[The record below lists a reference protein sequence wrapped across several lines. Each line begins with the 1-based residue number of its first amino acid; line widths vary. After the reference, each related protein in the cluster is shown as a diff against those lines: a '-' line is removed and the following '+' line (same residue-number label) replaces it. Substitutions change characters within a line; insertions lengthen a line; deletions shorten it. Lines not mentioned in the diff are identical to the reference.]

1 MAESSGRACLAGS
14 RRLDWREVEASDE
27 RMAWESLVTGG
38 VMRDMAMDLKEIG
51 EEETRG
57 DEDGDE
63 DGGEDGDGDGDEEDT
78 LAVMRRKGE
87 GEGEGE
93 GGRGFERQVRR
104 GAGAGDYRYIQYL
117 IGVLPLG
124 I

>member
-38 VMRDMAMDLKEIG
+38 VMRDMVTDLKGIG
-51 EEETRG
+51 EEETR
-57 DEDGDE
+57 EDGDE
-63 DGGEDGDGDGDEEDT
+63 DRDGDGDGDEEDT

-87 GEGEGE
+87 GEGEGVGV
-93 GGRGFERQVRR
+93 GGFRAAGVERCRR
-104 GAGAGDYRYIQYL
+104 R
-117 IGVLPLG
+117 
-124 I
+124 